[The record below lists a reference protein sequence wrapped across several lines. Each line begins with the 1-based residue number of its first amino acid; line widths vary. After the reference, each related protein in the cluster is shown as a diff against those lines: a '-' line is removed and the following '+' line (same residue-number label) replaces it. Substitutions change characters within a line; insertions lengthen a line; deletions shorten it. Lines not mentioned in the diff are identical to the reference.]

1 MRKEEFTIGSYVH
14 VVKRGTRGLPIVR
27 DGTDRFRFLLMLMHF
42 NDEFASLNWYRDLQ
56 EADLHNS
63 LLRPEY
69 WPERKRLVNI
79 IAFCLVENHFHLI
92 LQELSEGSIPRFM
105 KRLGIGMA
113 KKYNERYKES
123 GSLFQGAYRAKMISD
138 DRYFRYVSAY
148 VQLKNALDMY
158 PGGLRSAREN
168 LDHAYDWACA
178 YPYSSLGDYAGNFDR
193 QIVEKDFLFS
203 LFTPTEYKE
212 FAKDVILG
220 RHQPDETEHTHQ
232 SGFFE

>member
-1 MRKEEFTIGSYVH
+1 MRKEEFTVGSYVH

-27 DGTDRFRFLLMLMHF
+27 DEIDRFRFLLMLTHF
-42 NDEFASLNWYRDLQ
+42 NDEFASLNWYRDLKDT
-56 EADLHNS
+56 DLHNS
-63 LLRPEY
+63 LIRPEH
-69 WPERKRLVNI
+69 WPTQVRLVNI

-92 LQELSEGSIPRFM
+92 LQELTEGGIARFM

-123 GSLFQGAYRAKMISD
+123 GSLFQGAYRAKTISD

-148 VQLKNALDMY
+148 VQLKNTLDMY
-158 PGGLRSAREN
+158 PKGRKGVRQDFN
-168 LDHAYDWACA
+168 QAYEWACS

-193 QIVEKDFLFS
+193 PTIDKTFLSS
-203 LFTPTEYKE
+203 LFTFAEYKE

-220 RHQPDETEHTHQ
+220 RDELDDLENAHQ